1 MAVSQAGAPAA
12 VARPGS
18 VLAQRKCASFC
29 EPRKRPFLKCPN
41 LDLLGGGGRTRGAAP
56 RLKAPRGHPRRCLLR
71 GAVGADHLLR
81 ADAAAHPVSVALRS
95 SNLQG
100 FGNMSNTLAP
110 RAPMELGICCSIAL
124 LCCTNTSDT
133 CVAPG
138 ESTLHACS
146 PASLHLVCTH
156 AAGSADGTKDDGRS
170 GGLTISRSSD
180 SGPPGSC

>member
-1 MAVSQAGAPAA
+1 MAVSQPEAPAA
-12 VARPGS
+12 RWRGPGASWRKGSAHHFLGRGTCTFEVPKPGS
-18 VLAQRKCASFC
+18 
-29 EPRKRPFLKCPN
+29 P
-41 LDLLGGGGRTRGAAP
+41 GRERSPPGRCSAV
-56 RLKAPRGHPRRCLLR
+56 KAPRGHPRRCLLR

-100 FGNMSNTLAP
+100 LGKVSNTLAP

-124 LCCTNTSDT
+124 LCCTNTSET